1 MLTKRPCCICR
12 RWFVP
17 DRRVGR
23 RQRACSAPACQIAR
37 RAQTQASWRRRNPD
51 YFIAHRLQHG
61 VLLADDGARPPVPP
75 LVLPPPLSQ
84 LPWDLAQDEFGV
96 VGTDFLGHLG
106 RVLLGRR
113 ARPEGRASR
122 LSRQEKR
129 ADFPREPRKTSR
141 PGEVIEDT
149 GLLGRL
155 PRPAVQDAISAV
167 PESGAVGWTGRGI
180 GISSARAAV

>member
-23 RQRACSAPACQIAR
+23 RQRACAAPACQIAR

-51 YFIAHRLQHG
+51 YFIAHRVQRRRLHAHEAQG
-61 VLLADDGARPPVPP
+61 GVPP

-84 LPWDLAQDEFGV
+84 LPWDLAQEAFGV

-106 RVLLGRR
+106 RVLLG
-113 ARPEGRASR
+113 AAQDQKASQV
-122 LSRQEKR
+122 LDSTG
-129 ADFPREPRKTSR
+129 EP
-141 PGEVIEDT
+141 V
-149 GLLGRL
+149 
-155 PRPAVQDAISAV
+155 
-167 PESGAVGWTGRGI
+167 
-180 GISSARAAV
+180 